1 MITIK
6 KLSFPPSVNHYY
18 GQRGKIRYIKPE
30 GKQYR
35 AEVFYIAKSKKIKKL
50 DGRLSVTIEVNQKD
64 KRRRDLDNCAKCLLD
79 SLQHAGVY
87 DDDSQIDELIF
98 RRKFGAEENHCNVKI
113 KKYKAA

>member
-6 KLSFPPSVNHYY
+6 NLSFPPSVNHYY
-18 GQRGKIRYIKPE
+18 GHRGKAKYIKAE

-35 AEVFYIAKSKKIKKL
+35 AEVYYIAKSKRLKKIE
-50 DGRLSVTIEVNQKD
+50 GRLSILIEINQKD

-98 RRKFGAEENHCNVKI
+98 RRTFGADKNHCNVKI
-113 KKYKAA
+113 KKYAA